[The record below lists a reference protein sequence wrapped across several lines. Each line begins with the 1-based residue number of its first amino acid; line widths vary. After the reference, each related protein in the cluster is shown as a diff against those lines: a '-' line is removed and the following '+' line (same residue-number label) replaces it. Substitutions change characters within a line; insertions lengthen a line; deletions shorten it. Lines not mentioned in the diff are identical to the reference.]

1 MLSHHLQ
8 CAAKDLQ
15 DLIDITE
22 SDIQDIKEARQD
34 SQFARIALKDEKIN
48 SFESKKS
55 MIDHEIMKLIQ
66 NFPDKDL
73 SELLSQDEQDR
84 LNTLKNNLALLR
96 EVNQQYAKLVLTV
109 SSFYNS
115 LLESLVPTEMD
126 GYKKVTSKKPNFLEA
141 RV

>member
-1 MLSHHLQ
+1 MLLHHLQ
-8 CAAKDLQ
+8 CAAQ
-15 DLIDITE
+15 DLEELIAITE
-22 SDIQDIKEARQD
+22 SDIEDIKQARQD

-66 NFPDKDL
+66 KFPDKEL
-73 SELLSQDEQDR
+73 PSLLSTQEQEG
-84 LNTLKNNLALLR
+84 LNTLKSKLAVLR

-126 GYKKVTSKKPNFLEA
+126 GYKKITAKRSNFLEA